1 MEFRNYTLG
10 EYVITMRNE
19 HPGSGTVNAH
29 IDEFNRFEQII
40 ENIKTEQPIM
50 IELGCFWAL
59 WSIIFRKKF
68 PNGKTIILEGDKNKL
83 DVGISNLNKN
93 NIDILKYYHN
103 TISRDFSD
111 SSFNPKVNDI
121 GLDKIIIENN
131 ITHIDLLHADIQGSE
146 IRLIDDIIIL
156 LSSRKISNIIIA
168 THSTEIHN
176 TILDK
181 LSSINLELT
190 INDIKYSHKKH
201 DGEII
206 IKLN

>member
-1 MEFRNYTLG
+1 MEFRNYRLG
-10 EYVITMRNE
+10 KYDIIMRNE
-19 HPGSGTVNAH
+19 HPGSGMVNAH
-29 IDEFNRFEQII
+29 NDEFKRFEHII
-40 ENIKTEQPIM
+40 DNIKKEQPIM

-68 PNGKTIILEGDKNKL
+68 PNGKTIILEGDENKL

-111 SSFNPKVNDI
+111 SSFNPNVNDI
-121 GLDKIIIENN
+121 SLDNIIIENN

-146 IRLIDDIIIL
+146 IRLIDDILIL
-156 LSSRKISNIIIA
+156 LSNRKITNIIIA

-181 LSSINLELT
+181 LGSLNLELT
-190 INDIKYSHKKH
+190 INDIEYSHKKH